1 MLPMILS
8 VPLDLS
14 ASFAPTISLLD
25 KWSATA
31 LRRIIITEG
40 VAIAII
46 PMTVV
51 SARARL
57 LVTSVGCS
65 HILYI
70 VPAYL
75 CIIFIE

>member
-1 MLPMILS
+1 MIMS

-14 ASFAPTISLLD
+14 PSLAPTISLLD
-25 KWSATA
+25 KWSVTA
-31 LRRIIITEG
+31 LIRIIITEG

-51 SARARL
+51 STCARL
-57 LVTSVGCS
+57 LVNSVGCS

-70 VPAYL
+70 KLPAYL